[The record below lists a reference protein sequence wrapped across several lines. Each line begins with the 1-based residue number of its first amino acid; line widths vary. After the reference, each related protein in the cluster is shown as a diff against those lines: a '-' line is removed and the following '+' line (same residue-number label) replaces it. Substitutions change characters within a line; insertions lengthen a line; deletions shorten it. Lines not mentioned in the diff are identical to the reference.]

1 MRAYK
6 ILFLFLLLSFSAK
19 AQVFTFECLCGQY
32 AGDTCDIC
40 AVNST
45 VESRSFSGL
54 LIKKNGTP
62 FKLIDAP
69 YTIRVL
75 KSGAIQFAE
84 LITNPEQITI
94 ARFQT
99 QFATMAGFADSTNCL
114 CNGGAAV
121 IDTLFWING
130 GDSAV
135 ILGDTITVIQDTVT
149 ISNGG
154 GLSVTGTYPDYT
166 ITQNISTDATLAG
179 IGTPGN
185 PLKIA
190 QQSATTGQV
199 LKWNGTTW
207 LPNTDLGV
215 TGSGVDGRVTFW
227 TGTNTIS
234 SNGNFLWDNTNSR
247 LGINVSPSYPFH
259 VVGTAHIN
267 GDFNIVY
274 PTNPRM
280 FISGTG
286 SDGWTLQYRTSDA
299 GKLYYYDVTNGVAR
313 IVMTQTGRMGIGT
326 TDPLNTLHIAGDMR
340 VETRTGAATN
350 IAGWTTDGVA
360 TNVPTGT
367 GIGFS
372 GGTISNTGD
381 LSTTNELQNLS
392 LAGQS
397 LGISSGTGVTLP
409 IVGVSAGTGMTV
421 TTSSGVATVTNSGDL
436 SNINEL
442 QTISSGTNTVTL
454 SNSGGTVTVDTDPT
468 NDLTTTTNFAGDV
481 SGLYNNLQLGTGVVG
496 PTELASTAVT
506 AGTYGSGFTVPV
518 FTVDA
523 DGRITGVTN
532 TAISAGGSNWTISG
546 SDIYRNS
553 NVAIGTT
560 SFAGA
565 KLNVENLG
573 SSNIGLRLGGGS
585 VPSFGK
591 IMEFS
596 GNGTG
601 AYSAINST
609 LTSLGNVIW
618 RLSNEATTSGANSL
632 VQVATGGTTSGGD
645 PMVQF
650 NCNGGNYSVMGIDN
664 SVSGDPFKLQPYSA
678 VGGGTYGLT
687 MTNTGKF
694 GITDETPEVT
704 LDMAQNTDA
713 ISLPSGTTAQ
723 RPSVSLPLIRYNSTI
738 GGPEYRDMNGSWGR
752 IGCTSFPTFVF
763 GNGAGTGS
771 FPLATSVNDMGGSIA
786 VNTGSSPTANGIFV
800 TVTFGQGF
808 SKNPAVTICD
818 GNNAASNAK
827 FIVDSISTVGF
838 VIKVNGTLTAATD
851 YIIRYTVTN

>member
-6 ILFLFLLLSFSAK
+6 ILLFSLILSFSAN

-40 AVNST
+40 DVNPN

-94 ARFQT
+94 AMFQT

-114 CNGGAAV
+114 CNGNTAA

-130 GDSAV
+130 GEGV
-135 ILGDTITVIQDTVT
+135 VMLGDTINVIQDTVT

-154 GLSVTGTYPDYT
+154 GLSITGTYPDYT

-179 IGTPGN
+179 IGTPGT

-190 QQSATTGQV
+190 QQGASTNQV
-199 LKWNGTTW
+199 LKWNGSTW
-207 LPNTDLGV
+207 LPANDLGV
-215 TGSGVDGRVTFW
+215 TGTGADKWLTYWTGANTISGSSSIIVDYTNVRLGINQATPQQTLDVGGVIRASGVDGDPAV
-227 TGTNTIS
+227 
-234 SNGNFLWDNTNSR
+234 
-247 LGINVSPSYPFH
+247 
-259 VVGTAHIN
+259 
-267 GDFNIVY
+267 NIVG
-274 PTNPRM
+274 RDSQGDLGLVQ
-280 FISGTG
+280 IG
-286 SDGWTLQYRTSDA
+286 S
-299 GKLYYYDVTNGVAR
+299 
-313 IVMTQTGRMGIGT
+313 
-326 TDPLNTLHIAGDMR
+326 
-340 VETRTGAATN
+340 
-350 IAGWTTDGVA
+350 
-360 TNVPTGT
+360 

-372 GGTISNTGD
+372 GGEIRNTGD

-392 LAGQS
+392 LTGQS

-436 SNINEL
+436 SNTNEL
-442 QTISSGTNTVTL
+442 QTISTGTNTLTL

-468 NDLTTTTNFAGDV
+468 NDLTTSTNFAGDV
-481 SGLYNNLQLGTGVVG
+481 TGIYNNLQLGAGVVG
-496 PTELASTAVT
+496 PTELASTSVT
-506 AGTYGSGFTVPV
+506 AGTYGNGFTVPV

-532 TAISAGGSNWTISG
+532 TAITAGGSNWTVSG

-573 SSNIGLRLGGGS
+573 SSSIGLRLGGGAM
-585 VPSFGK
+585 PSFGK
-591 IMEFS
+591 LIELS
-596 GNGTG
+596 GSGTG
-601 AYSAINST
+601 AYSGINST
-609 LTSLGNVIW
+609 LTSLGNVIY
-618 RLSNEATTSGANSL
+618 RLSNDGTTSGSNSL
-632 VQVATGGTTSGGD
+632 VQIATGGTSGGD
-645 PMVQF
+645 PLLQF
-650 NCNGGNYSVMGIDN
+650 SIASGGVSVIGLDN
-664 SVSGDPFKLQPYSA
+664 SVTGEPLKIQPYTI
-678 VGGGTYGLT
+678 VGAGTLGIT
-687 MTNTGKF
+687 MTSAGKF
-694 GITDETPEVT
+694 GITDDTPEVT
-704 LDMAQNTDA
+704 LDMAQNTDG
-713 ISLPSGTTAQ
+713 ISLPSGTNAQ
-723 RPSVSLPLIRYNSTI
+723 RPVAALPIIRFNSTF
-738 GGPEYRDMNGSWGR
+738 GGLEYRDGNGAWGR
-752 IGCTSFPTFVF
+752 IGCTSFPTFSF
-763 GNGAGTGS
+763 GNGAGTGA
-771 FPLATSVNDMGGSIA
+771 FPLATTTNDMGGAIA
-786 VNTGSSPTANGIFV
+786 VNTGTSPVTNGTFV

-808 SKNPAVTICD
+808 SKSPHVTICD
-818 GNNAASNAK
+818 GNLAASNAK
-827 FIVDSISTVGF
+827 FIVDTISTASF